1 MPRMGQDFTRIDS
14 GTYEGLRH
22 WAYNSSRPTVA
33 PPGPRVSRWLVTG
46 AGGMLGRDL
55 VEVLGRRPDV
65 ELTALD
71 RAGLDVADEWAVAK
85 AVDGMDVVVNA
96 AAWTDVDA
104 AETAEDA
111 ATALNGTAVA
121 HLARACAA
129 GGARLLHPS
138 TDYVFAG
145 DAGTPYPEDAPTAPV
160 NAYGRSKL
168 AGEEAIRALLPD

>member
-1 MPRMGQDFTRIDS
+1 
-14 GTYEGLRH
+14 
-22 WAYNSSRPTVA
+22 
-33 PPGPRVSRWLVTG
+33 
-46 AGGMLGRDL
+46 
-55 VEVLGRRPDV
+55 
-65 ELTALD
+65 
-71 RAGLDVADEWAVAK
+71 
-85 AVDGMDVVVNA
+85 MDVVVNA

-104 AETAEDA
+104 AEAAEDA

-121 HLARACAA
+121 YLARACAA

-168 AGEEAIRALLPD
+168 AGEEAIRALLPDRGYVVRTAWLYGEHGTNFVPPC